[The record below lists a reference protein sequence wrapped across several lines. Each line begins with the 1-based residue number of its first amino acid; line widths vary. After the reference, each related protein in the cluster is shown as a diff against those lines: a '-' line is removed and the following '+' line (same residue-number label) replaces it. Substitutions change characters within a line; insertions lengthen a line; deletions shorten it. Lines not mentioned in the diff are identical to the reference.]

1 MSASI
6 CVGQLYREVQVRT
19 QNDHFSGILH
29 TTISERTMT
38 ALFEFAYVGKTIE
51 FRVDLENICGTFDEY
66 VQFTKDTALDILS
79 VYAKKAMYDAVH
91 EGLKQFTKSK

>member
-6 CVGQLYREVQVRT
+6 CVGTVYRELKVRT

-29 TTISERTMT
+29 THISERNMT
-38 ALFEFAYVGKTIE
+38 ALFEFAYFGKTIE
-51 FRVDLENICGTFDEY
+51 FRVDLSDMMGSFDEF
-66 VQFTKDTALDILS
+66 VKFTKDTALDILS
-79 VYAKKAMYDAVH
+79 VYAKKAMHDSVH